1 MSLVIRYN
9 NPVVTG
15 GVPDTLTP
23 RMGVSLTSAAEEGS
37 VAQSQIIIDDT
48 ANTLNIGGLH
58 RVYAYET
65 RAQAHNQMVFNGYLQ
80 ERKIGRDPAEGQDG
94 DVEIHGRRWDLTVA
108 DTNSLLSRRLIT
120 GADGVR
126 GEETDIERIQWLLDS
141 NDAYLSN
148 PQDTW
153 ENPSPYIDTSDPV
166 TMSAADLRGQAAFDV
181 LNDCAQRSGKNWFA
195 MYYEA
200 NDTVPPTN
208 TGSVALHYY
217 APEAAY
223 YTSTLRLTNV
233 NADADDVTTFYVLPD
248 AILTRSPARTYSGIY
263 LQYDGGELYQ
273 QSTVVENLFQ
283 RRDAA
288 VSNPNVK
295 TAAEATALATR
306 YLTDAASE
314 DDRLT
319 NCRFVVPAANVNDLR
334 EGQRFE
340 AQFTHL
346 PGYTANYGY
355 WRCLRRTVTQLN
367 DEFYQIAIEATPAP
381 VPDTVSIVQQN
392 SYRTGDGA
400 ADNNTFTY
408 PVTAGNLLVLVIGR
422 RGSGLVGLP
431 PNWQPQIETSM
442 GAVRAFTNFTGCE
455 VTSDAGGDGMVLAYR
470 VATGDEQDLYMGYT
484 KLQWTMYE
492 ISGAGD
498 PTTFDVLYA
507 SNQAP
512 AGTKSLGTFTTAAG
526 DLQIAGFEYRYD
538 GAINQTVGTGWTQ
551 DQQRKDETTGGHPGT
566 VQMHAST
573 GPQVYIT
580 GTGESDWAGVAVNI
594 TPA

>member
-15 GVPDTLTP
+15 GVPDTFTP
-23 RMGVSLTSAAEEGS
+23 RMGVSLASSAEEGS
-37 VAQSQIIIDDT
+37 VAQSQIVIDDT
-48 ANTLNIGGLH
+48 ANSLAIGGLH

-65 RAQAHNQMVFNGYLQ
+65 RAPAHNQMVFNGYLQ
-80 ERKIGRDPAEGQDG
+80 ERRIGRDPAEGQDE
-94 DVEIHGRRWDLTVA
+94 DVEVHGRRWDLTVA

-120 GADGVR
+120 GADGNR
-126 GEETDIERIQWLLDS
+126 GEETDVARIQWLLDS

-153 ENPSPYIDTSDPV
+153 ENPSPFIDTTSPV
-166 TMSAADLRGQAAFDV
+166 TMSASDLRGQTAFDV

-217 APEAAY
+217 KPESAY
-223 YTSTLRLTNV
+223 YTSTLRLSNV
-233 NADADDVTTFYVLPD
+233 NGQADNVTTFYVLPD
-248 AILTRSPARTYSGIY
+248 AILTRSPARTYSGVY
-263 LQYDGGELYQ
+263 LQYDGGETYQ
-273 QSTVVENLFQ
+273 QSTAVANLFQ

-288 VSNPNVK
+288 VLTFGLL

-306 YLTDAASE
+306 YLNDAASE

-319 NCRFVVPAANVNDLR
+319 NCRFVVPAAYVNDLR

-340 AQFTHL
+340 GWFDHL
-346 PGYTANYGY
+346 PDYEGGYHY

-367 DEFYQIAIEATPAP
+367 DELYEIVVEASPTPSSP
-381 VPDTVSIVQQN
+381 EIVQQF

-400 ADNNTFTY
+400 ADNNVFPN
-408 PVTAGNLLVLVIGR
+408 PVTAGNLLILVIGR
-422 RGSGLVGLP
+422 RGGALAGLP
-431 PNWQPQIETSM
+431 PNWQPQIETSL

-455 VTSDAGGDGMVLAYR
+455 VTSDAGQDGMVLAYR
-470 VATGDEQDLYMGYT
+470 VATGDEQDLYMGAT

-498 PTTFDVLYA
+498 PTTFSVLYA

-512 AGTKSLGTFTTAAG
+512 SGTKSLGTFSASAG
-526 DLQIAGFEYRYD
+526 DIQIAGFEYRWD

-551 DQQRKDETTGGHPGT
+551 DQQRKDLTTGGHPGT
-566 VQMHAST
+566 VQMHATT

-580 GTGESDWAGVAVNI
+580 GTGETDWAGVAVNI
-594 TPA
+594 TAA